1 MPRAAALVT
10 ALAATAALLV
20 PVADSAPSRSTSE
33 EGPQIYLIASDG
45 SGQTA
50 ITPSAGPNDGP
61 DWSPDGTKLAI
72 SSQRDGNWE
81 IYVMGTDG
89 NGATRLTTNRSADD
103 ARPAWSPDGSKI
115 AFHSDRTGDYE
126 IYVMN
131 ADGSGQ
137 TNLTLERSSDDFA
150 PTWSPDG
157 TKIAFQSEGDLYV
170 MNADGSLQT
179 RLTSGADNDLSPD
192 WSPDGS
198 KIAFTGGGSSG
209 FFVDVINS
217 DGSGRTRLTSSAGD
231 YYPEWSP
238 DGTKIA
244 FSSLGAVAG
253 RVAVMNADGTGTTI
267 LTNVRKRID
276 YEAAWAP
283 DGTRLAFAAFYDRV
297 APEVL
302 VLARSPQ
309 RAIKQRSVQLQ
320 VACSESCG
328 LRASGVVA
336 IAGQRRAIRLRSAT
350 ASIEAY
356 SVKQLKLRL
365 PASAL
370 RRISAT
376 LARGKRVRAVI
387 SVRAVDRFGN
397 ARTRTKRVKLKR

>member
-1 MPRAAALVT
+1 MPRAAALVAT
-10 ALAATAALLV
+10 LAATAALLV
-20 PVADSAPSRSTSE
+20 PVADSAPSRCSSE
-33 EGPQIYLIASDG
+33 DGPQFYLIAADG
-45 SGQTA
+45 SGQTS
-50 ITPSAGPNDGP
+50 ITPSAGANDGP

-81 IYVMGTDG
+81 IYVMGSDG

-137 TNLTLERSSDDFA
+137 TNLTLERSSDDLA

-157 TKIAFQSEGDLYV
+157 TKIAFQSGGDIYV

-179 RLTSGADNDLSPD
+179 RLTSGPDNDVSPD

-198 KIAFTGGGSSG
+198 KIAFTGGATGS
-209 FFVDVINS
+209 FIDVINP
-217 DGSGRTRLTSSAGD
+217 DGSGRMRLTSSAGD

-244 FSSLGAVAG
+244 FSSLGAAAD

-309 RAIKQRSVQLQ
+309 RAVKQKSVQLQ

-328 LRASGVVA
+328 LRTSGLVA
-336 IAGQRRAIRLRSAT
+336 IAGQKRAIRLRGAT

-376 LARGKRVRAVI
+376 LARGKRVQVVI

-397 ARTRTKRVKLKR
+397 ARTSTKRVKLKR

>member
-1 MPRAAALVT
+1 MPRAAALLA

-33 EGPQIYLIASDG
+33 DGPQIYLIASDG
-45 SGQTA
+45 SGQTS
-50 ITPSAGPNDGP
+50 ITASADANDGP

-81 IYVMGTDG
+81 IYVMGSDG
-89 NGATRLTTNRSADD
+89 DGATRLTTNRSADD
-103 ARPAWSPDGSKI
+103 ARPAWSPDGLKI

-137 TNLTLERSSDDFA
+137 TNLTLERSSDDLA

-179 RLTSGADNDLSPD
+179 RLTSGPDNDLSPD

-198 KIAFTGGGSSG
+198 KIAFTGGATGY
-209 FFVDVINS
+209 FIDVINA
-217 DGSGRTRLTSSAGD
+217 DGSGRTRLTSSASD

-238 DGTKIA
+238 DGAKIA
-244 FSSLGAVAG
+244 FSSLGAAAG
-253 RVAVMNADGTGTTI
+253 RLAVMNADGTGTTF

-276 YEAAWAP
+276 YESAWAP

-302 VLARSPQ
+302 VLASSPQ
-309 RAIKQRSVQLQ
+309 RAVKQRSVKFQ

-336 IAGQRRAIRLRSAT
+336 IAGQRRAIRLRAAT

-356 SVKQLKLRL
+356 SVKQLKLRV

-387 SVRAVDRFGN
+387 SVRAADRFGN
-397 ARTRTKRVKLKR
+397 SRTRTKRVKLKR

>member
-1 MPRAAALVT
+1 M
-10 ALAATAALLV
+10 
-20 PVADSAPSRSTSE
+20 
-33 EGPQIYLIASDG
+33 G
-45 SGQTA
+45 S
-50 ITPSAGPNDGP
+50 
-61 DWSPDGTKLAI
+61 
-72 SSQRDGNWE
+72 
-81 IYVMGTDG
+81 DG

-157 TKIAFQSEGDLYV
+157 TKIAFQSEGDLFV

-179 RLTSGADNDLSPD
+179 RLTSGPDVDLSPD

-198 KIAFTGGGSSG
+198 KIAFTGGTTGY
-209 FFVDVINS
+209 FIDVINP
-217 DGSGRTRLTSSAGD
+217 DGSGRTRLTTSAAD

-244 FSSLGAVAG
+244 FTSLGAVGG
-253 RVAVMNADGTGTTI
+253 RLAVMNADGTGTTF
-267 LTNVRKRID
+267 LTNIRKRID

-283 DGTRLAFAAFYDRV
+283 DGTRLAFAGLYDRI

-309 RAIKQRSVQLQ
+309 RAVRQKSVQVQ
-320 VACSESCG
+320 VACSEACG

-336 IAGQRRAIRLRSAT
+336 IAGQRRTIRLRGAT

-376 LARGKRVRAVI
+376 LARGKRVQAVI
-387 SVRAVDRFGN
+387 SVRGVDRFGN
-397 ARTRTKRVKLKR
+397 SRTRTKRVKLKR

>member
-1 MPRAAALVT
+1 MPRAAALV
-10 ALAATAALLV
+10 AMLAATAALLV
-20 PVADSAPSRSTSE
+20 PVADSAPSRSTAE
-33 EGPQIYLIASDG
+33 DGPQIYLIAADG
-45 SGQTA
+45 SGQTS
-50 ITPSAGPNDGP
+50 ITSSADANDGP

-81 IYVMGTDG
+81 IYVMGSDG

-157 TKIAFQSEGDLYV
+157 TKIAFQSEGDLFV

-179 RLTSGADNDLSPD
+179 RLTSGPDVDLSPD

-198 KIAFTGGGSSG
+198 KIAFTGGTTGC
-209 FFVDVINS
+209 FIDVINP
-217 DGSGRTRLTSSAGD
+217 DGSGRTRLTSSAAD

-244 FSSLGAVAG
+244 FSSLGAAAG
-253 RVAVMNADGTGTTI
+253 RLAVMNADGTGTTF
-267 LTNVRKRID
+267 LTNVRKTDRLRGRLGSGWD
-276 YEAAWAP
+276 EARVR
-283 DGTRLAFAAFYDRV
+283 RLYDRV

-309 RAIKQRSVQLQ
+309 RAVRQKSVQVQ
-320 VACSESCG
+320 VACSEACG

-336 IAGQRRAIRLRSAT
+336 IAGQRRTIRLRGAT

-365 PASAL
+365 PASSL

-376 LARGKRVRAVI
+376 LARGKRVQAVI
-387 SVRAVDRFGN
+387 SVRGVDRFGN
-397 ARTRTKRVKLKR
+397 SRTRTKRVKLKR

>member
-1 MPRAAALVT
+1 MPRAAALV
-10 ALAATAALLV
+10 AMLAATAALLV
-20 PVADSAPSRSTSE
+20 PVADSAPSRSTAE
-33 EGPQIYLIASDG
+33 DGPQIYLIAADG
-45 SGQTA
+45 SGQTS
-50 ITPSAGPNDGP
+50 ITSSADANDGP

-81 IYVMGTDG
+81 IYVMGSDG

-157 TKIAFQSEGDLYV
+157 TKIAFQSEGDLFV

-179 RLTSGADNDLSPD
+179 RLTSGPDVDLSPD

-198 KIAFTGGGSSG
+198 KIAFTGGTTGY
-209 FFVDVINS
+209 FIDVVNP
-217 DGSGRTRLTSSAGD
+217 DGSGRTRLTTSAAD

-244 FSSLGAVAG
+244 FSSLGGAAG
-253 RVAVMNADGTGTTI
+253 PARRHERRRHGHNVSHERPQADRLRGRLG
-267 LTNVRKRID
+267 
-276 YEAAWAP
+276 P
-283 DGTRLAFAAFYDRV
+283 DGTRLAFAGLYDRV

-309 RAIKQRSVQLQ
+309 RAVRQKSVQVQ
-320 VACSESCG
+320 VACSEACG

-336 IAGQRRAIRLRSAT
+336 IAGQRRTIRLRGAT

-376 LARGKRVRAVI
+376 LARGKRVQAVI
-387 SVRAVDRFGN
+387 SVRGVDRFGN
-397 ARTRTKRVKLKR
+397 SRTRTKRVKLKR